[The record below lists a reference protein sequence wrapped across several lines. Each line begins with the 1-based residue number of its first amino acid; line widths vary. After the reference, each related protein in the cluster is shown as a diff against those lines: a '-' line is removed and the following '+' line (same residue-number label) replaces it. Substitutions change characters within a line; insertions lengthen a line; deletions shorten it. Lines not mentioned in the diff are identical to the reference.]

1 MCGVS
6 NMERVFVVE
15 TDVGP
20 FKRGHVVLLDDTD
33 SVGAGWINT
42 GYFQEIK
49 EPAGGDEGADRAR

>member
-1 MCGVS
+1 
-6 NMERVFVVE
+6 MERVFVVE